1 MKHLKEAIQKV
12 MVVYFFTT
20 FQEKKDLWIRLLF
33 FHHSVMKWYKTYYGN
48 LEMNRGM

>member
-12 MVVYFFTT
+12 MMVYFFTT
-20 FQEKKDLWIRLLF
+20 FQKKKIYGSDFF